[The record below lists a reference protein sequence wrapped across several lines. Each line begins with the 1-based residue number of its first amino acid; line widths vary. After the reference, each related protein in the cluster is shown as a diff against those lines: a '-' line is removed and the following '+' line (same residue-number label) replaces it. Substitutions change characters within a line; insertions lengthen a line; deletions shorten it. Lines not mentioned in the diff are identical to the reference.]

1 MSDALPPRPGQH
13 QPEPQPHPGQPQPP
27 SAPTGT
33 RGTSA
38 NRGLL
43 VGLAVLV
50 GVLLLGGGTWAVVAA
65 TSDDAPGSVRETAE
79 QAVDAA
85 EDLDVDAGARLLCT
99 APSDDDRA
107 DLEDAIDEARETA
120 GTDDPAVDYEISDV
134 EESDEGGSA
143 VVRAVADQ
151 EELGDAFLEV
161 RLDVTA
167 DDGDYCIDE
176 IEVLD
181 GAGP

>member
-1 MSDALPPRPGQH
+1 MSDALPPRPGQS
-13 QPEPQPHPGQPQPP
+13 PGRHQPQPGSP
-27 SAPTGT
+27 PA
-33 RGTSA
+33 RGA
-38 NRGLL
+38 GAHRGLV

-85 EDLDVDAGARLLCT
+85 EDLDVDAGARLLCS
-99 APSDDDRA
+99 APSDDEQA

-120 GTDDPAVDYEISDV
+120 GTDDPEVDYEIRDV

-161 RLDVTA
+161 RFVVTA

-181 GAGP
+181 GSGP

>member
-1 MSDALPPRPGQH
+1 MSDALPPRPGQ
-13 QPEPQPHPGQPQPP
+13 PQPVHPP
-27 SAPTGT
+27 A
-33 RGTSA
+33 RGGGA

-43 VGLAVLV
+43 VGLAVLL
-50 GVLLLGGGTWAVVAA
+50 GVLLLGGGTWALVAA

-85 EDLDVDAGARLLCT
+85 EDLDVDAGARLLCS
-99 APSDDDRA
+99 APSDDERA

-120 GTDDPAVDYEISDV
+120 GTDDPEVDYAISDV
-134 EESDEGGSA
+134 EETDDGGSA
-143 VVRAVADQ
+143 VVRATADE

-161 RLDVTA
+161 RLDVTS
-167 DDGDYCIDE
+167 DGGDFCIDE

-181 GAGP
+181 GSGP